1 MIKNRDGHTVQL
13 LEITKV
19 DPYEESVAITTS
31 EGFTFNVGNEELDGF
46 SPHPGDTLVLT
57 TRNFSTILGIIIE
70 GRVIRRKSEAQFQK
84 DHEQWS
90 KNLRLERLERYLKD
104 GPALKERA
112 KRLHPSLAASMERF
126 ANKEG
131 EDFWIES
138 ASYEMYALEGANAL
152 LRKTEAMEPESAIKW
167 IKEWWDI
174 NSDKHDPPYDYKKQ
188 MELVPDFGDGH
199 SGNTASA
206 ATSIAIAVLEG
217 KSV

>member
-1 MIKNRDGHTVQL
+1 MIKNREGHVVQL

-70 GRVIRRKSEAQFQK
+70 GRVIRRKSEAQFQV
-84 DHEQWS
+84 DHEQWK
-90 KNLRLERLERYLKD
+90 KNLRLERLEQYLKH
-104 GPALKERA
+104 GPELKARAEALLPPLRD
-112 KRLHPSLAASMERF
+112 RMQRF
-126 ANKEG
+126 AKESG
-131 EDFWIES
+131 EEFWIES

-152 LRKTEAMEPESAIKW
+152 LIKTEGMEPESAIKW

-174 NSDKHDPPYDYKKQ
+174 NSDRHDPPYDYKKQ